1 MMTGADSREVVEGEQ
16 IAVLPY
22 GRQVMDVERPLAL
35 PAQQAPD
42 RAATT
47 VAKDGALARPWPVTG
62 GVRLGG
68 HL

>member
-42 RAATT
+42 RAAST
-47 VAKDGALARPWPVTG
+47 VAKDGALARP
-62 GVRLGG
+62 
-68 HL
+68 